1 MMAIWLAGC
10 LDAGSAAGP
19 PIATVTEATTIPF
32 HCVNDTS
39 IHVVTCQG
47 SIALFPITITI
58 DDLRILSDNH
68 IDVLSD
74 ELNDL
79 AILDGGILDHS
90 QVLDDVETLVIDE
103 MAALFDIILTQS
115 DVSVC
120 TTLAG
125 ALVCR

>member
-1 MMAIWLAGC
+1 MMLTCAAGC
-10 LDAGSAAGP
+10 LGASCTTEQLV
-19 PIATVTEATTIPF
+19 ATVTDSVTVPF

-39 IHVVTCQG
+39 IHVVTCHG
-47 SIALFPITITI
+47 SISLFPITITI
-58 DDLRILSDNH
+58 DDISILSDNH

-90 QVLDDVETLVIDE
+90 QILDDVETRVIDD
-103 MAALFDIILTQS
+103 MAALFDVIVART

-120 TTLAG
+120 TTVAG
-125 ALVCR
+125 GLVCR